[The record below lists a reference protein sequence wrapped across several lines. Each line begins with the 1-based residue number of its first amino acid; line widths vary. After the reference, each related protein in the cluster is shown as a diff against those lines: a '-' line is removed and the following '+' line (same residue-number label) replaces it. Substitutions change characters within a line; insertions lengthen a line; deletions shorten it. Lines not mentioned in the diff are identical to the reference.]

1 MGRQQMR
8 NGDNAHALDRRSFL
22 KLSAGGAAS
31 LALLGVG
38 TQLAGCSQ
46 QTASVADG
54 YRWLTNADLS
64 FIKVLIRGIAGPA
77 LATAGNDADTLVN
90 EGARRADLCLDALA
104 APAQKQVRQLF
115 DLIQWSPFR
124 RLAGGVRQPWS
135 EADRRVGQEGVSTCC
150 VRWSPY
156 Q

>member
-1 MGRQQMR
+1 MGRQQRR

-22 KLSAGGAAS
+22 KLSAGGDAS

-90 EGARRADLCLDALA
+90 EGTSRADLCPDAHA
-104 APAQKQVRQLF
+104 APAQKQGPQLF
-115 DLIQWSPFR
+115 DHLQSSPVR
-124 RLAGGVRQPWS
+124 RLDGGVSQPGRTDLGQGKT
-135 EADRRVGQEGVSTCC
+135 EVDRV
-150 VRWSPY
+150 
-156 Q
+156 

>member
-8 NGDNAHALDRRSFL
+8 NGDNAHAMDRRSFL

-46 QTASVADG
+46 QTASVGAG

-64 FIKVLIRGIAGPA
+64 FIKVLISGIAGPA
-77 LATAGNDADTLVN
+77 LATAGNAADQIGG
-90 EGARRADLCLDALA
+90 ESCRA
-104 APAQKQVRQLF
+104 K
-115 DLIQWSPFR
+115 
-124 RLAGGVRQPWS
+124 GGRD
-135 EADRRVGQEGVSTCC
+135 E
-150 VRWSPY
+150 
-156 Q
+156 